1 MKKTNTKEHAKDTA
15 REIEE
20 LKSSEYFQT
29 MTGAEKDRAIANHER
44 EMRAR
49 KYTRP
54 LWKNFFRTMPYESFV
69 ADTLFDKR
77 DSGEDT
83 APIHK
88 DDHPLVS
95 GYGAPGLM
103 AINAGFYCE
112 GEDHLLN
119 VLDKMG
125 TWLSCELLDGEPKSA
140 ANLTPK
146 HYALLELDNALN
158 ELVFCIEKH
167 MYSHRT
173 VGAAIQFGALMM
185 RLGVV
190 FPDTGNADVLKSI
203 EQMREQISAALET
216 HKKSELMQGPADDFI
231 FRQDG
236 GPGGF
241 WTIRYDGTDLP
252 HVPASKGMMQIH
264 RLLSKRMDPVPAR
277 ELYHIPNHVHPDA
290 LKNNSE
296 ALADT
301 HGTEWSREYVY
312 DDPGAARKAMQG
324 RLDDIEAELA
334 EQSTPAAG
342 RSPAEVLET
351 RDELRVEQA
360 KLTKAIREISA
371 TIRTGGPQLARDDKR
386 TAVKGTID
394 RAITMIGK
402 TTRCDELA
410 RHLAN
415 MIETGTTC
423 IYKGDH
429 DWLTE

>member
-1 MKKTNTKEHAKDTA
+1 MKKTKTTKRTEPAAVNQSAWPEISKERDRELRRIAELKVRATDEDFDPVLHELGQAITAGTATAKDRDKFTRLLNA
-15 REIEE
+15 RWKKPTTTYVAE
-20 LKSSEYFQT
+20 LNSEFE
-29 MTGAEKDRAIANHER
+29 AERVQRHVAVIIGNRNAEA
-44 EMRAR
+44 AR
-49 KYTRP
+49 KIAAERDRMAAVNMDSV
-54 LWKNFFRTMPYESFV
+54 LSAISGKNVPVYQ
-69 ADTLFDKR
+69 A
-77 DSGEDT
+77 
-83 APIHK
+83 
-88 DDHPLVS
+88 
-95 GYGAPGLM
+95 
-103 AINAGFYCE
+103 
-112 GEDHLLN
+112 
-119 VLDKMG
+119 
-125 TWLSCELLDGEPKSA
+125 
-140 ANLTPK
+140 TP
-146 HYALLELDNALN
+146 
-158 ELVFCIEKH
+158 
-167 MYSHRT
+167 
-173 VGAAIQFGALMM
+173 
-185 RLGVV
+185 
-190 FPDTGNADVLKSI
+190 NADVLKSI

-290 LKNNSE
+290 LNDNSE

-334 EQSTPAAG
+334 EQSTPSVAK
-342 RSPAEVLET
+342 SPAQVLET

>member
-1 MKKTNTKEHAKDTA
+1 MKKTKTTKRSEPAAVNQSAWPGISKERDRELRRIAELKVRATDEDFDPVLHELGQAITAGTATAKDRDKFTRLLNA
-15 REIEE
+15 RWKKPATIYVAELNSEIE
-20 LKSSEYFQT
+20 
-29 MTGAEKDRAIANHER
+29 AERVQRHVAVVIGNRNAEA
-44 EMRAR
+44 AR
-49 KYTRP
+49 KIAS
-54 LWKNFFRTMPYESFV
+54 E
-69 ADTLFDKR
+69 R
-77 DSGEDT
+77 DRMAAVNMDSVLSAISG
-83 APIHK
+83 K
-88 DDHPLVS
+88 
-95 GYGAPGLM
+95 
-103 AINAGFYCE
+103 
-112 GEDHLLN
+112 
-119 VLDKMG
+119 
-125 TWLSCELLDGEPKSA
+125 
-140 ANLTPK
+140 
-146 HYALLELDNALN
+146 
-158 ELVFCIEKH
+158 
-167 MYSHRT
+167 
-173 VGAAIQFGALMM
+173 
-185 RLGVV
+185 
-190 FPDTGNADVLKSI
+190 I

-290 LKNNSE
+290 IKDNSE

-301 HGTEWSREYVY
+301 HGTEWSREFEYAN
-312 DDPGAARKAMQG
+312 PSKARKVYLD
-324 RLDDIEAELA
+324 RLVEIA
-334 EQSTPAAG
+334 
-342 RSPAEVLET
+342 
-351 RDELRVEQA
+351 DELKEPMTSLKDRERLEDEQDQ
-360 KLTKAIREISA
+360 LTKKIRAINA
-371 TIRTGGPQLARDDKR
+371 TIQTGGPQLARDDKR

>member
-54 LWKNFFRTMPYESFV
+54 LWKSFFRTMPHKSFV

-236 GPGGF
+236 DV
-241 WTIRYDGTDLP
+241 WRIRYDGRDLNA
-252 HVPASKGMMQIH
+252 VRDSDGMTYI
-264 RLLSKRMDPVPAR
+264 RTLLSNKLPVHFANLYREAHPA
-277 ELYHIPNHVHPDA
+277 PP
-290 LKNNSE
+290 E
-296 ALADT
+296 ALANPHAAEAGAIAAA
-301 HGTEWSREYVY
+301 HGTGGKIQHVY
-312 DDPGAARKAMQG
+312 DADYLKQMRDRVA
-324 RLDDIEAELA
+324 DIESRLTNPELSNKQQEHLEDELEKLTAILKQHSATRHAGGITAFKKVKGSCTRQAIAHAIKTAIERIVKVNPQDKELA
-334 EQSTPAAG
+334 KHLKHGFKYGTEPHYIG
-342 RSPAEVLET
+342 G
-351 RDELRVEQA
+351 
-360 KLTKAIREISA
+360 LTWA
-371 TIRTGGPQLARDDKR
+371 
-386 TAVKGTID
+386 
-394 RAITMIGK
+394 
-402 TTRCDELA
+402 
-410 RHLAN
+410 
-415 MIETGTTC
+415 
-423 IYKGDH
+423 
-429 DWLTE
+429 

>member
-1 MKKTNTKEHAKDTA
+1 
-15 REIEE
+15 
-20 LKSSEYFQT
+20 
-29 MTGAEKDRAIANHER
+29 
-44 EMRAR
+44 
-49 KYTRP
+49 
-54 LWKNFFRTMPYESFV
+54 
-69 ADTLFDKR
+69 
-77 DSGEDT
+77 
-83 APIHK
+83 
-88 DDHPLVS
+88 
-95 GYGAPGLM
+95 
-103 AINAGFYCE
+103 
-112 GEDHLLN
+112 
-119 VLDKMG
+119 
-125 TWLSCELLDGEPKSA
+125 
-140 ANLTPK
+140 
-146 HYALLELDNALN
+146 
-158 ELVFCIEKH
+158 
-167 MYSHRT
+167 
-173 VGAAIQFGALMM
+173 
-185 RLGVV
+185 
-190 FPDTGNADVLKSI
+190 
-203 EQMREQISAALET
+203 
-216 HKKSELMQGPADDFI
+216 
-231 FRQDG
+231 
-236 GPGGF
+236 
-241 WTIRYDGTDLP
+241 
-252 HVPASKGMMQIH
+252 MMQIH
-264 RLLSKRMDPVPAR
+264 RLLSKRMVPVPAR

-290 LKNNSE
+290 LKDNSE

>member
-1 MKKTNTKEHAKDTA
+1 MKKTKTTKRTEPAAVNQSAWPEISKERDRELRRIAELKVRATDEDFDPVLHELGQAITAGTATAKDRDKFTRLLNA
-15 REIEE
+15 RWKKPTTTYVAE
-20 LKSSEYFQT
+20 LNSEFE
-29 MTGAEKDRAIANHER
+29 AERVQRHVAVIIGNRNAEA
-44 EMRAR
+44 AR
-49 KYTRP
+49 KIAAERDRMAAVNMDSV
-54 LWKNFFRTMPYESFV
+54 LSAISGKNVPE
-69 ADTLFDKR
+69 
-77 DSGEDT
+77 
-83 APIHK
+83 
-88 DDHPLVS
+88 
-95 GYGAPGLM
+95 
-103 AINAGFYCE
+103 
-112 GEDHLLN
+112 
-119 VLDKMG
+119 
-125 TWLSCELLDGEPKSA
+125 
-140 ANLTPK
+140 
-146 HYALLELDNALN
+146 
-158 ELVFCIEKH
+158 
-167 MYSHRT
+167 
-173 VGAAIQFGALMM
+173 
-185 RLGVV
+185 
-190 FPDTGNADVLKSI
+190 
-203 EQMREQISAALET
+203 
-216 HKKSELMQGPADDFI
+216 KSELMQGPADDFI

-277 ELYHIPNHVHPDA
+277 ELYYIPNHVHPDA
-290 LKNNSE
+290 LKDNSE

-334 EQSTPAAG
+334 EQSTPVV
-342 RSPAEVLET
+342 SPDVVLET